1 MVDSEEIKVTVDFPF
16 RGRFYWDAEA
26 QTVLEADSAF
36 QQWDES
42 LRSVVP
48 EWLKIS
54 ELARGIVD
62 EVDKVWEIISEPFP
76 LSPSNELYLT
86 DDQKLTLLDA
96 LMLPGTRGVQGEVAW
111 EDGSPGFAVDPDLT
125 GEYVFPWGTSNNE
138 IIAAIYDE
146 TQRDIFSMVIEGKRQ
161 LIFRA
166 DEMADEVYFN
176 SRDELY
182 PVVEKKNPVD
192 LASAVVEEA
201 PVLEK
206 IIRIIP
212 EEQMVTVR
220 VLFPYHALFRWDD
233 DAAKRMGVPTWKLG
247 MYNALKIA
255 LNESP
260 HFRKNQVVPDFTTLW
275 SLLNAFRFCVDE
287 EVYKLSQQEK
297 DTVVNALTVPGS
309 RGVYGNIG
317 YEDVA
322 KTKFIV
328 DHHFTRE
335 FTLNYRPDGNYV
347 PVLLQFIGNVPFRFE
362 IVG

>member
-1 MVDSEEIKVTVDFPF
+1 MP
-16 RGRFYWDAEA
+16 
-26 QTVLEADSAF
+26 
-36 QQWDES
+36 
-42 LRSVVP
+42 
-48 EWLKIS
+48 
-54 ELARGIVD
+54 
-62 EVDKVWEIISEPFP
+62 
-76 LSPSNELYLT
+76 
-86 DDQKLTLLDA
+86 
-96 LMLPGTRGVQGEVAW
+96 
-111 EDGSPGFAVDPDLT
+111 
-125 GEYVFPWGTSNNE
+125 
-138 IIAAIYDE
+138 
-146 TQRDIFSMVIEGKRQ
+146 
-161 LIFRA
+161 
-166 DEMADEVYFN
+166 
-176 SRDELY
+176 
-182 PVVEKKNPVD
+182 
-192 LASAVVEEA
+192 
-201 PVLEK
+201 EK

-220 VLFPYHALFRWDD
+220 VFFPYHALFRWDD

-260 HFRKNQVVPDFTTLW
+260 HFRKNQLVSDFTTLW
-275 SLLNAFRFCVDE
+275 SLLNAFRFRVDG
-287 EVYKLSQQEK
+287 EVHKLSQQEK